1 MDDGFARSVVR
12 QQTVL
17 FTFSALTL
25 TVTAIWFAINI
36 LDICS
41 ATFDVVSERFDTIV
55 VLRINTGLTALLAAS
70 SGLHWVHHRR
80 QASYPTL
87 LESFFGV
94 CFASFLFVLI
104 SSGVPAVFGG

>member
-1 MDDGFARSVVR
+1 MDEGFVRSVVR

-17 FTFSALTL
+17 FTLTP

-36 LDICS
+36 LDIWS
-41 ATFDVVSERFDTIV
+41 TTFDIVSERFDTIV
-55 VLRINTGLTALLAAS
+55 DLRINAGLAALMVAL
-70 SGLHWVHHRR
+70 SGLLWAHHRR
-80 QASYPTL
+80 KASYPTL
-87 LESFFGV
+87 LEFFFGV